1 MLITTPHYY
10 NQFRCIAGDCPDTCC
25 AGWQIVI
32 DDATRRKYEN
42 YKGPFGN
49 RLHNSIHWKDSSF
62 KQYER
67 RCAFLSED
75 NLCDIY
81 REAGKD
87 MLCRTC
93 RNYPRHIEEFEGSRE
108 ISLSLSCVEAARLIL
123 GCKEPVHFLTRERE
137 GEEEYDDFDFFLY
150 TKLED
155 ARDLI
160 IKILQNRQFSIE
172 VRMGAVL
179 ALAHDLQ
186 RRINRQELFSV
197 DELLERYQKEG
208 ALDKLEKKL
217 GAYCITGEGRFLQM
231 QELFGFFG
239 ELEVL
244 KADWPEYLAARRSR
258 LFEQGKEAYAGMRR
272 RFLEQKTRQWDVFPE
287 QLMVY
292 FVFTYF
298 CGAVYDERAYEKMK
312 LAVVSTILIEELVM
326 AGWNENQKLPELEA
340 FIDAGHRYA
349 KEVEHSDLNLNR
361 LERLFREKEAC
372 RLESLLGVV
381 LS

>member
-1 MLITTPHYY
+1 MLITIPHYY
-10 NQFRCIAGDCPDTCC
+10 NKFHCIAGECPDTCC

-32 DDATRRKYEN
+32 DDRTRRKYEN
-42 YKGPFGN
+42 YKGSFGS
-49 RLHNSIHWKDSSF
+49 RLHNSIDWKESSF
-62 KQYER
+62 KQYDR
-67 RCAFLSED
+67 RCVFLNED

-81 REAGKD
+81 QEAGKD
-87 MLCRTC
+87 MLCKTC

-123 GCKEPVHFLTRERE
+123 GCREPVRFLTREKT
-137 GEEEYDDFDFFLY
+137 GEEEYGDFDFFLY

-155 ARDLI
+155 ARDVMM
-160 IKILQNRQFSIE
+160 KILQNRKFPMA

-186 RRINRQELFSV
+186 RRINRQELFLA
-197 DELLERYQKEG
+197 DGLLERYQKAG
-208 ALDKLEKKL
+208 ALERLQKKFL
-217 GAYCITGEGRFLQM
+217 TYRISGEERFGKI
-231 QELFGFFG
+231 QELYGFFG

-244 KADWPEYLAARRSR
+244 KADWPEYVKIRGSR
-258 LFEQGKEAYAGMRR
+258 LFGKGKEFYADLRR
-272 RFLEQKTRQWDVFPE
+272 RFLEKQASDWDIFLE

-298 CGAVYDERAYEKMK
+298 CGAVYDGHAYEKIK
-312 LAVVSTILIEELVM
+312 LAAVSTLLIGELAM
-326 AGWNENQKLPELEA
+326 AEWVEDPAVPGLEV

-349 KEVEHSDLNLNR
+349 KEAEHSDLNLNR
-361 LERLFREKEAC
+361 LETLFRGKEVC
-372 RLESLLGVV
+372 GLESLLGVI